1 MAIKVFDKYF
11 WNLPQLSREPDFDK
25 FWEKSIQDIKKIPIE
40 PEMNDNSKKYT
51 AKFKAFNISYNGF
64 LKTKIRGTLFIPKK
78 NDKPRVIIH
87 LHDYNKY
94 PDKNLI
100 KNLSDNT
107 GHLFLILRGHDIIE
121 HRTAEETELGGPL
134 GFIVE
139 NIIDLETYYARSVYL
154 DVYRAIDFLR
164 LINKIDCNKVGI
176 YGKGFGAAAGF
187 FTAAFSGRVGG
198 VVMDSPL
205 FCNLPL
211 SQNKSQSD
219 LAREINDIINV
230 QKTKKSQI
238 KKNLT
243 YLDVINFSHK
253 IICPTLFITGLSDI
267 ISPPECVMGLFNNI
281 QCEKTIEVFPDD
293 GNEAGGE
300 KQFIKAI
307 NWLSDTILSYQQ

>member
-25 FWEKSIQDIKKIPIE
+25 FWEKSIADIRKIPIE
-40 PEMNDNSKKYT
+40 PEVKDNSKHT

-78 NDKPRVIIH
+78 NDKVRIIIH
-87 LHDYNKY
+87 LHDYNRY

-100 KNLSDNT
+100 KNLSDKT

-121 HRTAEETELGGPL
+121 HRTDEEMELDKPL

-154 DVYRAIDFLR
+154 DIYRAIDFLR

-187 FTAAFSGRVGG
+187 FTAAFSNRVGG
-198 VVMDSPL
+198 IVMDSPL

-211 SQNKSQSD
+211 SQNTSQSD
-219 LAREINDIINV
+219 ITREINDIIHV
-230 QKTKKSQI
+230 QRAKKNQI

-243 YLDVINFSHK
+243 YLDIINFSHS

-281 QCEKTIEVFPDD
+281 QSEKTIEVFPDSN
-293 GNEAGGE
+293 NEAGGE
-300 KQFIKAI
+300 KQVIKAV
-307 NWLSDTILSYQQ
+307 NWLTDIILSDEQ